1 MVKIQSI
8 LKELSYKICLSYSPS
23 SVDNHELGPI

>member
-8 LKELSYKICLSYSPS
+8 LKEFSYKICFSYTPS
-23 SVDNHELGPI
+23 SVDNHELGLI